1 MGFNGETLRLR
12 SRRGLLGQLLA
23 GCEGVQADAA
33 HRGDIR
39 RALEDLKVK
48 GGRRLLRFVHLC
60 SERADHLRSQL
71 VTFNGS
77 KLGLWQHPRETW
89 VRRQDSWTDDELA
102 AALDGADEAVYR
114 PEM

>member
-1 MGFNGETLRLR
+1 MGF
-12 SRRGLLGQLLA
+12 
-23 GCEGVQADAA
+23 
-33 HRGDIR
+33 GDPAEIAR
-39 RALEDLKVK
+39 V
-48 GGRRLLRFVHLC
+48 VVYLC